1 MAIALPNLLSEN
13 THTPTS
19 SIQQSKTGKSAK
31 NSFKIEIKYKT
42 WSNTAEQLTINCF
55 SIFPKI
61 SFRQNCLEFMDITY
75 HKFELCFICWQK
87 RIQIIKL
94 YNLLVFRLAG
104 HILKK
109 YYSISKITYLYSKY
123 SSLKLSLLLDQ
134 FAEVSSF
141 RKIQGKIQTM
151 KKLFCH

>member
-1 MAIALPNLLSEN
+1 MHCQTYCLKTH

-19 SIQQSKTGKSAK
+19 SIGLSKTGKSAK

-75 HKFELCFICWQK
+75 HKFELCFICWK
-87 RIQIIKL
+87 KGIQIIKL
-94 YNLLVFRLAG
+94 NNLLVFRLAR
-104 HILKK
+104 
-109 YYSISKITYLYSKY
+109 Y
-123 SSLKLSLLLDQ
+123 SSTYSNTTVFCWYQQIILVLLLCNT
-134 FAEVSSF
+134 FVSSSVLY
-141 RKIQGKIQTM
+141 QPLSSC
-151 KKLFCH
+151 KLCKGLV

>member
-94 YNLLVFRLAG
+94 SNWLVFSLARY
-104 HILKK
+104 ISK
-109 YYSISKITYLYSKY
+109 YYSISKLHIY
-123 SSLKLSLLLDQ
+123 
-134 FAEVSSF
+134 
-141 RKIQGKIQTM
+141 IQSIAHWRC
-151 KKLFCH
+151 LNY